1 MSRSYKKPKSP
12 QHKMLAYVP
21 EKKQG
26 QEKFEPALSRY
37 GKFSTPND
45 KLEARNANRSLKKSV
60 RQDAKQD
67 LRKFL

>member
-1 MSRSYKKPKSP
+1 
-12 QHKMLAYVP
+12 MLAYVP